1 MSETST
7 RKKSGNRKRSLRRWV
22 SRIVF
27 ALITVAIIAAIVMAW
42 MPRPVVVETAA
53 VRRDTLIVTVDNDGR
68 TRVKDRYIVSAPL
81 AGNLARIELQA
92 GDRVKADSVVA
103 RLLPL
108 PAPLLDA
115 QSKAQAK
122 ARVSAA
128 DAALRQARSAES
140 RAKAAQ
146 EYAGAQLERNRPL
159 AKQGVITQQNLDRA
173 EFDVRTK
180 SEATASA
187 SFGVR
192 VARHNVELAR
202 AALGRLDGG
211 AEASDEMEVQSS
223 VEGVVLQVL
232 KQSEGVVQPGTPL
245 LEIGDPTAL
254 EVVVDVLTT
263 DAVRIEP
270 GAKAS
275 ILRWGGQGELKAH
288 VARVEP
294 KAFNRISSLG
304 VEEQRVNV
312 VLDLDSPQESWSS
325 LGDGYRIEASIVVWE
340 EQDVLVVPVS
350 AVFRRDDSW
359 TVLVVDGDVA
369 RLRTVEVGQR
379 NGLEAGVVS
388 GLETSDVVIL
398 HAGERVSDGTSVQ
411 PR

>member
-1 MSETST
+1 MSEASS
-7 RKKSGNRKRSLRRWV
+7 KNKSGSRKRSVRRWV
-22 SRIVF
+22 LRIVF

-53 VRRDTLIVTVDNDGR
+53 VRRDTLVVTVDNDGR

-81 AGNLARIELQA
+81 AGNLARIELQS
-92 GDRVKADSVVA
+92 GDQVKVDSVVA

-122 ARVSAA
+122 ARVAAA
-128 DAALRQARSAES
+128 DAALRQARSAET

-146 EYAGAQLERNRPL
+146 EYADAQLERNRPL
-159 AKQGVITQQNLDRA
+159 AKQGVITQQNLDQA
-173 EFDVRTK
+173 EFDLRTK

-192 VARHNVELAR
+192 VARHNVEMAR

-211 AEASDEMEVQSS
+211 EEASDEMEVLSS

-232 KQSEGVVQPGTPL
+232 KQSEGVVQPGAPL
-245 LEIGDPTAL
+245 LEIGDPKAL
-254 EVVVDVLTT
+254 EIVVDVLTT

-270 GAKAS
+270 RAKAS
-275 ILRWGGQGELKAH
+275 ILRWDGQGELEAH
-288 VARVEP
+288 VSRVEP

-304 VEEQRVNV
+304 VEERRVNV
-312 VLDLDSPQESWSS
+312 VLDLDSPRESWSS
-325 LGDGYRIEASIVVWE
+325 LGDGYRIEATIVVWE
-340 EQDVLVVPVS
+340 EEDVLVVPVS
-350 AVFRRDDSW
+350 AVFRRDDVW
-359 TVLVVDGDVA
+359 TVLVVDADVA

-379 NGLEAGVVS
+379 NGLEAEILE
-388 GLETSDVVIL
+388 GLEVGDVVIL
-398 HAGERVSDGTSVQ
+398 HPGERVSDSTSVQ

>member
-1 MSETST
+1 MSEAST
-7 RKKSGNRKRSLRRWV
+7 KKSSSSRKHSIRRWI
-22 SRIVF
+22 SRIVL
-27 ALITVAIIAAIVMAW
+27 ALIMIAIVAAIVMAW

-53 VRRDTLIVTVDNDGR
+53 VRRDTLVVTVDNDGR

-92 GDRVKADSVVA
+92 GDQVKADSVVA

-122 ARVSAA
+122 ARVAAA
-128 DAALRQARSAES
+128 DAALRQARSAET

-146 EYAGAQLERNRPL
+146 EYADAQLERNRPL
-159 AKQGVITQQNLDRA
+159 AKQGVITQQNLDQA
-173 EFDVRTK
+173 EFDLRTK

-192 VARHNVELAR
+192 VARHNVEMAR
-202 AALGRLDGG
+202 AALGRLDGSEDS
-211 AEASDEMEVQSS
+211 ADEMEVLSS

-232 KQSEGVVQPGTPL
+232 KQSEGVVQPGAPL

-254 EVVVDVLTT
+254 EIVVDVLTT
-263 DAVRIEP
+263 DAVRIDP

-275 ILRWGGQGELKAH
+275 VLRWGGQGELEAH
-288 VARVEP
+288 VSRVEP

-340 EQDVLVVPVS
+340 EEDVLVVPVS

-359 TVLVVDGDVA
+359 TVLVVDSDVA

-379 NGLEAGVVS
+379 NGLEAEVLD
-388 GLETSDVVIL
+388 GLEVGDVVIL
-398 HAGERVSDGTSVQ
+398 HPGERVSDGTSVQ